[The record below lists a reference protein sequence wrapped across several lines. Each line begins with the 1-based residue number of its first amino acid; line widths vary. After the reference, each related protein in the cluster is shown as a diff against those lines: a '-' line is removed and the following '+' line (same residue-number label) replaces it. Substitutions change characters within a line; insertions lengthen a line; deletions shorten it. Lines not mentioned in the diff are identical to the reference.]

1 MLMMAN
7 DSAFSKLCDKQE
19 EKNSENGVLM
29 TDADEDWSGG
39 SSREPSRP
47 SSRNGRPTSGRAA
60 SGPKRSGSASSLRAK
75 GSEQGDEWK
84 GWDVKEPAK
93 AEKEDEWGKW

>member
-1 MLMMAN
+1 MLN
-7 DSAFSKLCDKQE
+7 ISDKQLQHG
-19 EKNSENGVLM
+19 SEIVFLM
-29 TDADEDWSGG
+29 TDAEEEWNSEG

-60 SGPKRSGSASSLRAK
+60 SGPRRSGSASSLRAK
-75 GSEQGDEWK
+75 SGEQGDEWK
-84 GWDVKEPAK
+84 GWDVKDSTK